1 MSSFNRGREG
11 RSSRAG
17 RGGRGQYYKNKYGS
31 GGRGHNKSSN
41 NLGESNKKYKQG
53 FDQDDGKKIAEGGT
67 FVELVSLLHSL
78 DNTSYPAYKS
88 IESREKGWK
97 LIDSKCEFSIF
108 IGRTQSDPYAPPTR
122 CRVVV
127 PTSVASFPITLFE
140 NKIRSVALADFI
152 HRKFYA
158 QCIRMGADQSANSR
172 SGGSKGG
179 WSGPKGGNIAIEP
192 PSQHVIEQSAVWIEP
207 SKGHVTAQ
215 FTVNLPARGRTILG
229 RKAVEIFERIIPS
242 FVRESLIFDEA
253 DFGDLEH
260 HVYSIED
267 QNWLR
272 KELKKRDLIAFVR
285 NGALLPR
292 SSGANDTPMNHSGNN
307 EKIIL
312 FKSPE
317 TLEVHFELPNL
328 KQNIS
333 GMGFRCGINL
343 IVGGGFHGKS
353 TLLSAI
359 QYGVYD
365 KIPGDGREFCVCDA
379 SAVKIRAED
388 GRAVTSVDI
397 SPFISNLPFGKDTK
411 NFTSA
416 DASGSTS
423 QASNIIEVS
432 HFLKL
437 NAMLLCSYLGILYI
451 VGCNVYTL
459 FTSNADF
466 GANIQMRNA
475 ALALVMMK
483 IRLRT

>member
-1 MSSFNRGREG
+1 MSSFNIGREG
-11 RSSRAG
+11 GSSRA
-17 RGGRGQYYKNKYGS
+17 RHGGRGQYYKNKYGS
-31 GGRGHNKSSN
+31 GGRGGQYKSSN
-41 NLGESNKKYKQG
+41 SRGESNKKYKQG
-53 FDQDDGKKIAEGGT
+53 FDGDNGKSFGGGGT
-67 FVELVSLLHSL
+67 FEELISLLHSL

-88 IESREKGWK
+88 IESKQKGWK
-97 LIDSKCEFSIF
+97 LIDSRCQFSIF

-127 PTSVASFPITLFE
+127 PTSVASFPRKLFD

-152 HRKFYA
+152 HRKFHA
-158 QCIRMGADQSANSR
+158 QCIQMGADQSANSR
-172 SGGSKGG
+172 SGGKNGG
-179 WSGPKGGNIAIEP
+179 WSGPKGGNITIEP
-192 PSQHVIEQSAVWIEP
+192 PSQHVIEQSAAWIEP
-207 SKGHVTAQ
+207 SKGHVTVQ

-229 RKAVEIFERIIPS
+229 RKAVEIFESIIPS
-242 FVRESLIFDEA
+242 FVKESLIFNEA
-253 DFGDLEH
+253 YCRDLEH

-272 KELKKRDLIAFVR
+272 NELKTRDLMAFVR
-285 NGALLPR
+285 NGAVLPR
-292 SSGANDTPMNHSGNN
+292 SSGADDTPMNHSGNN
-307 EKIIL
+307 DKVVL

-328 KQNIS
+328 KQKIR
-333 GMGFRCGINL
+333 GIGFRSGINL

-359 QYGVYD
+359 QYGVYN
-365 KIPGDGREFCVCDA
+365 KVPGDGREFCVCDA

-423 QASNIIEVS
+423 QASNIIEVR
-432 HFLKL
+432 HFLSFY
-437 NAMLLCSYLGILYI
+437 AMLLRELFGHP
-451 VGCNVYTL
+451 VYCW
-459 FTSNADF
+459 
-466 GANIQMRNA
+466 M
-475 ALALVMMK
+475 
-483 IRLRT
+483 